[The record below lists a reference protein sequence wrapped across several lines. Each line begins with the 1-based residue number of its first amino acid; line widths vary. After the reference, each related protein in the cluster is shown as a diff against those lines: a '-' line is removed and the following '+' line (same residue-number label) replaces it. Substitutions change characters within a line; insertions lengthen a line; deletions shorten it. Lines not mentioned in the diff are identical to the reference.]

1 MPWTYQRL
9 IDLARVPLNDEDDT
23 RYSDE
28 MLLAFANQGMVQLA
42 KRRPDIFIGRYH
54 LVPDDALL
62 TDTVELPAGYIQPL
76 ADYVT
81 ARAESTDDE
90 HMNSGRA
97 ASFMQL
103 FAMEAPQ

>member
-1 MPWTYQRL
+1 MPWTYQKL
-9 IDLARVPLNDEDDT
+9 VDLARIPLNDEDNT
-23 RYSDE
+23 RYPDE
-28 MLLAFANQGMVQLA
+28 VLLTFANQAMVQLA

-54 LVPDDALL
+54 LVPDGALL
-62 TDTVELPAGYIQPL
+62 TDTVELPAAYIQPL

-90 HMNSGRA
+90 NMNSGRA